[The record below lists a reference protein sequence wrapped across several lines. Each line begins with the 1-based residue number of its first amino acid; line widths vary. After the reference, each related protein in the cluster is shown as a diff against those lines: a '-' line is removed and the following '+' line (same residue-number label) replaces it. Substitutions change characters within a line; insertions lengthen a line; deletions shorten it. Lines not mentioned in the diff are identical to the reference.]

1 MSFRNVGE
9 NGNGARGMV
18 AAKKSATE
26 ITPES
31 PWKPQAHENQE
42 TGSNGNGN
50 RPEAIQAVFNRL
62 GWGVGWLKGN
72 VVFDNE
78 GVPRAFIQEES
89 VFHFN
94 GFYLGEF
101 ETGFFRD
108 RTGRPLAFLDD
119 ARGGPFLPSMVPP
132 SGPPELSPVPRLP
145 VRSRKPSRTV
155 TPSLGWSTHDFQQF
169 LRIT

>member
-1 MSFRNVGE
+1 M
-9 NGNGARGMV
+9 
-18 AAKKSATE
+18 
-26 ITPES
+26 
-31 PWKPQAHENQE
+31 
-42 TGSNGNGN
+42 
-50 RPEAIQAVFNRL
+50 FNRL

-78 GVPRAFIQEES
+78 GVPQAFIQEGS
-89 VFHFN
+89 VFRYN

-108 RTGRPLAFLDD
+108 RTGRPLAFLGD

-132 SGPPELSPVPRLP
+132 SGPPELSPVPRFPAILKRSSKLP
-145 VRSRKPSRTV
+145 S
-155 TPSLGWSTHDFQQF
+155 PSLGWSTQDFQQF